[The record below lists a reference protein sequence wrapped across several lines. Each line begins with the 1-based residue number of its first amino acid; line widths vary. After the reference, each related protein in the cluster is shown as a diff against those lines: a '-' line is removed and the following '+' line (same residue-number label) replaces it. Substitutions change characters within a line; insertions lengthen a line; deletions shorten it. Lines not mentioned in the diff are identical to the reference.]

1 MQRVIT
7 RSTVALACSVALAL
21 TLGSPALAESDCSVG
36 AGAAPGRMN
45 SSVVV
50 QGECDPDPRPTPDS
64 RPTTV
69 GVAEEDAE
77 PEPVWAL
84 EPVWGVHG
92 ETGEPCVDLVTSS
105 QVTVN
110 EPLGLLWEARMLE
123 MLHDPRLSG
132 VEFRW
137 CSASWQSVVA
147 DPSPIARGFV
157 RSIQL
162 PAPEL
167 WVAPGWALTG
177 MDAYLEIGAQEGFVV
192 ASPIEG
198 FGSLEVSLQP
208 SRMEVDWGDGTVD
221 QVDDGRLGAPFD
233 GPADE
238 QISHVYLDA
247 DAASQV
253 TVDVRWE
260 AAWQVA
266 GFSGVVDDLQ
276 ISATL
281 DLPVETRRAV
291 RTTPDHAP

>member
-1 MQRVIT
+1 MPGLAH
-7 RSTVALACSVALAL
+7 ALAAGSLGVFLFFAL
-21 TLGSPALAESDCSVG
+21 TSPAWAECTVEGGSEG
-36 AGAAPGRMN
+36 GGFTPTLEI
-45 SSVVV
+45 
-50 QGECDPDPRPTPDS
+50 QGECTDLGRPREREPTPANT
-64 RPTTV
+64 PV
-69 GVAEEDAE
+69 VAEEDSE

-84 EPVWGVHG
+84 EPVWGAHA
-92 ETGEPCVDLVTSS
+92 ETGEPCVDLLESS

-110 EPLGLLWEARMLE
+110 EPLGLAWEARMLD

-132 VEFRW
+132 VEYRW
-137 CSASWQSVVA
+137 CSASSQSVVA
-147 DPSPIARGFV
+147 DPSAVARSFV

-162 PAPEL
+162 PEPEL

-177 MDAYLEIGAQEGFVV
+177 MDAYLEIGGQHGFEVT
-192 ASPIEG
+192 SPIEG
-198 FGSLEVSLQP
+198 FGSMEVSLRHSQV
-208 SRMEVDWGDGTVD
+208 EVDWGDGTVD

>member
-1 MQRVIT
+1 MWLRTLTVGTVIGGLLW
-7 RSTVALACSVALAL
+7 LAVPTAADEACNGAHA
-21 TLGSPALAESDCSVG
+21 VG
-36 AGAAPGRMN
+36 AEASMTNPGTVVISGKCAKAATRN
-45 SSVVV
+45 
-50 QGECDPDPRPTPDS
+50 RT
-64 RPTTV
+64 PTTSAV
-69 GVAEEDAE
+69 RVAEEDAE

-84 EPVWGVHG
+84 EPVWGAHA
-92 ETGEPCVDLVTSS
+92 ETGEPCVDLLESS

-110 EPLGLLWEARMLE
+110 EPLGLAWEARMLD

-132 VEFRW
+132 VEYRW
-137 CSASWQSVVA
+137 CSASSQSVVA
-147 DPSPIARGFV
+147 DPSAVARSFV

-162 PAPEL
+162 PEPEL

-177 MDAYLEIGAQEGFVV
+177 MDAYLEIGGQHGFEVT
-192 ASPIEG
+192 SPIEG
-198 FGSLEVSLQP
+198 FGSMEVSLRHSQV
-208 SRMEVDWGDGTVD
+208 EVDWGDGTVD